1 MIQVGGPLTVLAPMW
16 LEQVALRRGARSA
29 RVVRT
34 GTGPHRSLRAATR
47 GFAPDAAVLAIAGVC
62 GSVDPGLAPGETL
75 VASEVRGP
83 HAAHACRAPQ
93 LLVEALAERG
103 IPAQLGAIQ
112 SVDHVVRGAERE
124 RVRDGGAVAVD
135 MESAWLAEGAR
146 GRPLAVLRT
155 VLDGPGREFLRPS
168 LLTDGLR
175 ALGAL
180 EAAVPALEAWARYV
194 VEKE

>member
-1 MIQVGGPLTVLAPMW
+1 M
-16 LEQVALRRGARSA
+16 
-29 RVVRT
+29 
-34 GTGPHRSLRAATR
+34 
-47 GFAPDAAVLAIAGVC
+47 
-62 GSVDPGLAPGETL
+62 
-75 VASEVRGP
+75 
-83 HAAHACRAPQ
+83 
-93 LLVEALAERG
+93 
-103 IPAQLGAIQ
+103 
-112 SVDHVVRGAERE
+112 DHVVRGAERD

>member
-1 MIQVGGPLTVLAPMW
+1 MIQAGSLTVLAPMW
-16 LEQVALRRGARSA
+16 LEEVALRRGATSA

-34 GTGPHRSLRAATR
+34 GAGPQRALRAATQ
-47 GFAPDAAVLAIAGVC
+47 GFAPGAAVVAIAGVC

-83 HAAHACRAPQ
+83 RGAHACRAPDV
-93 LLVEALAERG
+93 LVDALAEHG

-112 SVDHVVRGAERE
+112 CMDHVVRGAERD

-146 GRPLAVLRT
+146 GRPLAVLRI
-155 VLDGPGREFLRPS
+155 VLDGPGREFLRLS
-168 LLTDGLR
+168 LLTDGWR

-180 EAAVPALEAWARYV
+180 EAAVPALEAWASRV
-194 VEKE
+194 AEKE